1 MKNSAEITTEWS
13 IYVYVCMYLFFLL
26 KVLSWYWEQGILY
39 QVMKKKKWEI
49 KKKTHTHTQNSQMV
63 TEAQQ
68 QNSYVKKKKK
78 ILLDPMLFAFSTS
91 PSP

>member
-49 KKKTHTHTQNSQMV
+49 KKKHTHTKFSDGNRGS
-63 TEAQQ
+63 TTKFLCK
-68 QNSYVKKKKK
+68 KKKKK